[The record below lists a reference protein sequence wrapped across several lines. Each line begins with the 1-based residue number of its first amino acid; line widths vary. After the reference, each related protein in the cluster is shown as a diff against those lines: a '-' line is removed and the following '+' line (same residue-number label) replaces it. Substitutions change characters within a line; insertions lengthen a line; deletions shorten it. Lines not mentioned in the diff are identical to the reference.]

1 MNDDF
6 ALRHF
11 HPMRRRLVE
20 LARTLLGTSAD
31 AEDTV
36 QDAWLRVHDGVPA
49 NLASIEAWLATVVRH
64 LAVDRLRRRRLEQ
77 AWQHDAAR
85 DADGERHAAPSA
97 ERLAGPR
104 LDASVALRRIVP
116 VLSPPEAAAL
126 PLHELFD
133 FDFAAIARSAWP
145 VGVRGVGVE
154 GTA

>member
-77 AWQHDAAR
+77 AWQHAAAR
-85 DADGERHAAPSA
+85 DARVLHAV
-97 ERLAGPR
+97 LARPLVMARSMVGTMPR
-104 LDASVALRRIVP
+104 
-116 VLSPPEAAAL
+116 
-126 PLHELFD
+126 
-133 FDFAAIARSAWP
+133 AAIAPRAHCTLGQVDGRYAVVLALDGVVLCALP
-145 VGVRGVGVE
+145 VGS
-154 GTA
+154 TASDERETVH